1 MATPT
6 YVVNST
12 FTFYG
17 VRSSWQRVPKRV
29 NSDGTTDW
37 QPYLLNVWDIA
48 QMEES
53 SFQSLRA
60 LQGAA
65 LTSLATNAVED
76 RNNGDTY
83 ADVELALVNG
93 SQVGRRITNVHLEFR
108 VKV

>member
-6 YVVNST
+6 YQVNGSIT
-12 FTFYG
+12 LYG
-17 VRSSWQRVPKRV
+17 VRSTWSRVPKRT

-48 QMEES
+48 EMEES
-53 SFQSLRA
+53 TFQALRA

-83 ADVELALVNG
+83 TDVELSIVNG

-108 VKV
+108 VRI

>member
-1 MATPT
+1 MTAPVYT
-6 YVVNST
+6 VNGSI
-12 FTFYG
+12 TFYG

-37 QPYLLNVWDIA
+37 QPYLINSWDIA
-48 QMEES
+48 QAEMS
-53 SFQSLRA
+53 SYEALRA

-83 ADVELALVNG
+83 TDVELSLVNG